1 MPLVSLSSNALEVL
15 SVDRIG
21 EQYLVVQDTVTLIR
35 MGASPFFSSLVFRMK
50 NRMFIVPCFIFVSFK
65 CCTFGWLAKHEWEQP
80 KAFFLCC
87 LGIRWE
93 AQNYYFGFR
102 DDTGKT
108 LMFSEVWNNRWFLM
122 RLKKTPNQPCVIC
135 LQFRFLAC
143 RQQIKIRWND
153 CVSADFLIFHF
164 LKVVPP
170 GIVLYLQVAVYHHFS
185 EKEKG

>member
-65 CCTFGWLAKHEWEQP
+65 CCTFGWLAKHEWEQA

-87 LGIRWE
+87 LGIRWD

-122 RLKKTPNQPCVIC
+122 RLKKKHRISHVLSAYNFAFGMQTANKNPLKRLCFSGFPNLSFSKCG
-135 LQFRFLAC
+135 ATST
-143 RQQIKIRWND
+143 IK
-153 CVSADFLIFHF
+153 VKL
-164 LKVVPP
+164 
-170 GIVLYLQVAVYHHFS
+170 
-185 EKEKG
+185 

>member
-1 MPLVSLSSNALEVL
+1 MLLFATDAPCLLVLKCFGSSICRSDWRAV
-15 SVDRIG
+15 SCSTGHRHPHKDG
-21 EQYLVVQDTVTLIR
+21 GFTV
-35 MGASPFFSSLVFRMK
+35 FSSLVFRMK

-65 CCTFGWLAKHEWEQP
+65 CCTFGWLAKHEWEQA

-170 GIVLYLQVAVYHHFS
+170 VILKLNHNPS
-185 EKEKG
+185 D

>member
-1 MPLVSLSSNALEVL
+1 
-15 SVDRIG
+15 
-21 EQYLVVQDTVTLIR
+21 
-35 MGASPFFSSLVFRMK
+35 
-50 NRMFIVPCFIFVSFK
+50 MFIVPCFIFVSFK
-65 CCTFGWLAKHEWEQP
+65 CCTFGWLAKHEWEQA

-87 LGIRWE
+87 LGIRWD

-170 GIVLYLQVAVYHHFS
+170 GIVLYLQVAVYHHFQKRKRVISSYCSTLNLRCSAHRCMVVSCCKGS
-185 EKEKG
+185 ELLGTTIISVF